1 MRRQCLCGFCAFV
14 FAFLYELGLILFA
27 LQMILLSKPVVQFE
41 VSSPIFDMLIPD
53 ICYTLPPLA
62 FASVAL
68 ALMAQ
73 VPSMGSCLV
82 ISILT
87 QLHCLGAL
95 SRKRPEWHCH
105 FGAILTNVYA
115 AVRACGFES
124 DELLSI

>member
-1 MRRQCLCGFCAFV
+1 
-14 FAFLYELGLILFA
+14 
-27 LQMILLSKPVVQFE
+27 
-41 VSSPIFDMLIPD
+41 MLIPD
-53 ICYTLPPLA
+53 FCHTLPPLA

-73 VPSMGSCLV
+73 VPSMGSCIV

-87 QLHCLGAL
+87 QMHCLGAL
-95 SRKRPEWHCH
+95 SRKQPEYHCH

-124 DELLSI
+124 DEFYLGCFDGIVLDVIWSHLEPFCWCY